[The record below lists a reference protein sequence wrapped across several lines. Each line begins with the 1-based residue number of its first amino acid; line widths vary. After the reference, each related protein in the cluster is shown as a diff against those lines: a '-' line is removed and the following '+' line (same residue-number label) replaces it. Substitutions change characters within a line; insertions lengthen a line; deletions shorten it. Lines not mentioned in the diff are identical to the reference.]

1 MALYFVD
8 GRVADG
14 CRVACGK
21 SRRSFLAQIP
31 GVVLAAMIG
40 GDAVA
45 ARAMYVVGEMTGTA
59 VGPDKKSYPLPAA
72 DGVNI
77 DKTTQVILVRL
88 QGKVIAF
95 NLACPHENT
104 ALRWKQAVGRFECT
118 KHDSKYSPDGTFI
131 GGRATRN
138 MDRLAIVR
146 DGTNVVV
153 DLTNLVKS
161 DTQAKAWASAVVP
174 V

>member
-1 MALYFVD
+1 M
-8 GRVADG
+8 ADG
-14 CRVACGK
+14 CRVACGA
-21 SRRSFLAQIP
+21 SRRRFLTQIS
-31 GVVLAAMIG
+31 GAVLAAMVG
-40 GDAVA
+40 GDAA
-45 ARAMYVVGEMTGTA
+45 AAKAVYAVGEMTGVPA
-59 VGPDKKSYPLPAA
+59 GPDKKSYPMPAT
-72 DGVNI
+72 DGVSI

-146 DGTNVVV
+146 DGANVVV

-161 DTQAKAWASAVVP
+161 DTQPKEWAAAVV
-174 V
+174 VA